1 LIGPADQT
9 ERTALLTVGA
19 AWMGIRMGKVDGM
32 DEDRVRLMS
41 AGQMIVGESAR
52 LVLESPEDSVFRDQL
67 SDLKQAL
74 LLVGNAF

>member
-1 LIGPADQT
+1 
-9 ERTALLTVGA
+9 
-19 AWMGIRMGKVDGM
+19 MGIRMGKVDGM
-32 DEDRVRLMS
+32 DEDRVRLTS
-41 AGQMIVGESAR
+41 ADQMIVGESAC